1 MAKLFYLH
9 WNETEAKE
17 RARQLRSAGHVVQV
31 HWSTTQPPRLKD
43 KLPEI
48 AVISLTRLPSHG
60 RAVAEWLWEAKSRRH
75 IPLIFEGGATE
86 KVAAIRSKFRNA
98 HFCTAGRV
106 GSLIKRLQGRRATN
120 AEA

>member
-75 IPLIFEGGATE
+75 IPLIFEGGAAD
-86 KVAAIRSKFRNA
+86 KVAAIRSKFRDA